1 MTDHNDTRICYPY
14 LTGALEQ
21 TLNGLTYD
29 LISEGLVDR
38 DQREVLEKLI
48 NEKIEHAHKFE
59 REYTSSAIVNR

>member
-1 MTDHNDTRICYPY
+1 MTDHNNTPISYPY

-48 NEKIEHAHKFE
+48 NKKIERAIEAE
-59 REYTSSAIVNR
+59 REYTSSATVNR

>member
-1 MTDHNDTRICYPY
+1 MTDDNNTRICYPY
-14 LTGALEQ
+14 LAGALEQ

-48 NEKIEHAHKFE
+48 NEKIERALKFE
-59 REYTSSAIVNR
+59 REYSSSATINH